1 MAASLTGR
9 CFIQIKVASVN
20 FFLDNW
26 MLVTVALTSGLA
38 LLLPVLT
45 QGNGLSLA
53 QAVMLM
59 NRDKAVVVDVCEPE
73 EFARGYILGAK
84 NVPLAKLEEQLPQ
97 VAKNKS
103 VPLILVCQSGA
114 RSARATALARKL
126 GYENAQ
132 NLSGGMKAWQAAS
145 LPVQTA

>member
-1 MAASLTGR
+1 MPVLAWPGF
-9 CFIQIKVASVN
+9 FIEIKVRSVK

-26 MLVTVALTSGLA
+26 MLVAVALASGLA
-38 LLLPVLT
+38 LLWPVVN

-59 NRDKAVVVDVCEPE
+59 NRDKAVVVDVSEPD
-73 EFARGYILGAK
+73 EFARAYVLGAK
-84 NVPLAKLEEQLPQ
+84 NVPLAQLEAQLPQ

-103 VPLILVCQSGA
+103 APLILVCQSGV
-114 RSARATALARKL
+114 RSGRATAVARKL

-132 NLSGGMKAWQAAS
+132 SLSGGMKAWQAAS
-145 LPVQTA
+145 LPVLTA

>member
-1 MAASLTGR
+1 LKL
-9 CFIQIKVASVN
+9 KVGSVK
-20 FFLDNW
+20 FLLDNW

-38 LLLPVLT
+38 LLWPVLS
-45 QGNGLSLA
+45 QGNGLGLA

-59 NRDKAVVVDVCEPE
+59 NRDKAVVVDVSEPH
-73 EFARGYILGAK
+73 EFARGHVLGAK
-84 NVPLAKLEEQLPQ
+84 NVPLAQLEAQLPQ

-103 VPLILVCQSGA
+103 APLILVCQSGV
-114 RSARATALARKL
+114 RSGRATAMARKM

-145 LPVQTA
+145 LPVQMA

>member
-1 MAASLTGR
+1 MAVRWRAGF
-9 CFIQIKVASVN
+9 FIEIKVGSVK
-20 FFLDNW
+20 FLLDNW
-26 MLVTVALTSGLA
+26 MLVAVALASGLA

-59 NRDKAVVVDVCEPE
+59 NRDKAVVVDVCEPN
-73 EFARGYILGAK
+73 EFARAYILGAK
-84 NVPLAKLEEQLPQ
+84 NVPLAQLEAQLPQ

-103 VPLILVCQSGA
+103 APLILVCQSGA
-114 RSARATALARKL
+114 RSARATALARKM

-132 NLSGGMKAWQAAS
+132 NLSGGMKAWIAAS
-145 LPVQTA
+145 LPVQNA

>member
-1 MAASLTGR
+1 M
-9 CFIQIKVASVN
+9 K
-20 FFLDNW
+20 FLIDNW
-26 MLVTVALTSGLA
+26 MLLTVALTSGLA
-38 LLLPVLT
+38 LLLPVLM

-59 NRDKAVVVDVCEPE
+59 NRDKAVVVDVCEPA
-73 EFARGYILGAK
+73 EFAKGYILGAK

-103 VPLILVCQSGA
+103 LPLILVCQSGA
-114 RSARATALARKL
+114 RSSRATALARKM